1 MTTPW
6 IVLATII
13 GYFILLFV
21 VSWLASRKSD
31 ANTALTG
38 GREAPWYIVAIAMI
52 GAPISGVTFVSVPGM
67 VAAKS
72 FSYMQMVLGF
82 AVGYFVIAYVLVP
95 LFFKRNL
102 VSIYGYLE
110 ERFGGKTH
118 KTGAWFFFIS
128 KILGAAVRFYVV
140 CVTLQALMFEPLGIP
155 FIVNVLVTIALIF
168 LYTLQG
174 GVKTV
179 IWTDTLKSICLIL
192 SVVLCIFFVG
202 QALNFDFTGLCSAVA
217 SSDTSRIFFFD
228 NPSEGTYFWKQ
239 FLAGIFM
246 VIAMTGLDQDLMQ
259 RTLASKNV
267 KESKKGLIVSG
278 ITQVFVVGLFLV
290 FGTILTLYMSKM
302 GLNYDKSTDEIFG
315 IVAFDSKMSVVV
327 GILFILGL
335 VSAAYSAAG
344 SALTA
349 LTTSFTVDI
358 LESNKK
364 EDEATL
370 GKTRKK
376 VHIGM
381 AVMMGIVIYVFYLIS
396 SQDAISAVYSLASYT
411 YGPILGLFV
420 YGMFIKGDVRDKLVP
435 VVCVL
440 SPILSWVLQWALLKY
455 CDYTMSFE
463 LLLFNAAFTVIGL
476 LLLRKGK
483 DILQPQYG
491 DYQRKSKAT
500 AALLAFFLGGFGA
513 HNFYLGYTGKA
524 IAQLILTLTLFG
536 AIISGIWAFV
546 EFILILCGNVTDAK
560 GVGLK

>member
-1 MTTPW
+1 
-6 IVLATII
+6 
-13 GYFILLFV
+13 
-21 VSWLASRKSD
+21 
-31 ANTALTG
+31 
-38 GREAPWYIVAIAMI
+38 MI

-290 FGTILTLYMSKM
+290 LGTILTLYMSKM

-315 IVAFDSKMSVVV
+315 IVAFDSGGHPLYPRTCV
-327 GILFILGL
+327 GCIFCRWFGTHRPHHIVHRG
-335 VSAAYSAAG
+335 YS
-344 SALTA
+344 
-349 LTTSFTVDI
+349 
-358 LESNKK
+358 
-364 EDEATL
+364 
-370 GKTRKK
+370 
-376 VHIGM
+376 
-381 AVMMGIVIYVFYLIS
+381 
-396 SQDAISAVYSLASYT
+396 
-411 YGPILGLFV
+411 
-420 YGMFIKGDVRDKLVP
+420 
-435 VVCVL
+435 
-440 SPILSWVLQWALLKY
+440 
-455 CDYTMSFE
+455 
-463 LLLFNAAFTVIGL
+463 
-476 LLLRKGK
+476 
-483 DILQPQYG
+483 
-491 DYQRKSKAT
+491 
-500 AALLAFFLGGFGA
+500 
-513 HNFYLGYTGKA
+513 
-524 IAQLILTLTLFG
+524 
-536 AIISGIWAFV
+536 
-546 EFILILCGNVTDAK
+546 
-560 GVGLK
+560 